1 MQWESTLLLE
11 AITEKSPQLTHSPF
25 PKMWLQAD
33 LVMSPSL
40 SSIDQ
45 LITSLD
51 IRHADR
57 SWAWCHV
64 VVTSQYVAHV
74 SFSNLLLTRCEDL
87 SLPYYCHRGRAV
99 LTMLSDSAVLSA
111 SSSLITVSCFCSQ
124 KGSLGR
130 WGPVLYFLGS
140 ATCLIRPPNWL
151 TWSQLHSQACT
162 AHCSLEYGK
171 YSWASLGGDSH

>member
-87 SLPYYCHRGRAV
+87 SLPYYCHRDRAV

-140 ATCLIRPPNWL
+140 ATCLIRSTNWL
-151 TWSQLHSQACT
+151 TWSQLHSHACT

-171 YSWASLGGDSH
+171 